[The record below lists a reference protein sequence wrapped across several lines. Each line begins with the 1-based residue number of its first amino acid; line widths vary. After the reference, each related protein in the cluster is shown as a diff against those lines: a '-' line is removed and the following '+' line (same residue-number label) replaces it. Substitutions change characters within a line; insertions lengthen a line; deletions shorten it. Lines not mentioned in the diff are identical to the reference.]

1 MQEAYNHALPV
12 RTHSGGNVYLLS
24 KVALAALLLCSL
36 SLAADEPTTTPHAPD
51 AGAKAWE
58 RLMAGN
64 RQFMA
69 GGSFCFDDI
78 AGRRATTSRK
88 QSPSV
93 SIVGCADSRVGP
105 ELLFHQS
112 LGDLF
117 IVRTAGNVV
126 DTFALASL
134 EYAAVNGWTDIIV
147 VLGHS
152 SCGAVGAALSPA
164 DPGTPS
170 LLALVNRIRESFLD
184 IPYSGEPSPEHLRKG
199 VETNARNV
207 ANHISAHSPALR
219 ELVRSGRIQVI
230 PAYHDLSTGAVTRIE

>member
-1 MQEAYNHALPV
+1 MHFTVKLAL
-12 RTHSGGNVYLLS
+12 G
-24 KVALAALLLCSL
+24 ALLLCSL
-36 SLAADEPTTTPHAPD
+36 SLSAEEPAVSTAAPG
-51 AGAKAWE
+51 AGERAWE
-58 RLMAGN
+58 RLMTGN
-64 RQFMA
+64 RQFVA

-78 AGRRATTSRK
+78 AGRRRATSGK

-93 SIVGCADSRVGP
+93 SVVACADSRVGP

-126 DTFALASL
+126 DTFAIASL

-170 LLALVNRIRESFLD
+170 LLALVNQIRESFLD
-184 IPYSGEPSPEHLRKG
+184 IPYSSDPSPEHLRKA

-207 ANHISAHSPALR
+207 AGYISAHSPALR
-219 ELVRSGRIQVI
+219 ELIRSGRVQVI
-230 PAYHDLSTGAVTRIE
+230 PAYHDLSTGTVTRIE